1 MKVPRKLLNQ
11 YVEVEWLDPVQCT
24 VSAHEMI
31 KGRAQLGVWHERGVL
46 IDITDGILIVEHS
59 HCKTT
64 DDEKLHATWIP
75 EELVSR
81 IRIFTEVVAEAE
93 GTGTLSNI

>member
-1 MKVPRKLLNQ
+1 MKVPRKLLGQ
-11 YVEVEWLDPVQCT
+11 YVEVEWLDPTQCT
-24 VSAHEMI
+24 VAISEMI
-31 KGRAQLGVWHERGVL
+31 KGRGQLGIWRERGIL
-46 IDITDGILIVEHS
+46 IDMTDGILIIEHS

-64 DDEKLHATWIP
+64 DDEKIHATWVP

-81 IRIFTEVVAEAE
+81 IKIFAEVVAEAE